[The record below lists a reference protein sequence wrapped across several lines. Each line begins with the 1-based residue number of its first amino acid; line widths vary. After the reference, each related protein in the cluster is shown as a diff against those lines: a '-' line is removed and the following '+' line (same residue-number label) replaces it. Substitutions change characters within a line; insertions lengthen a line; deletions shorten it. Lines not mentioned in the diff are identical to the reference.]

1 MNARTGWTRVATI
14 LAVGA
19 IGLAF
24 TVKNSAQVQESK
36 TVTEGTAAQEVKVER
51 AEVLLVEG
59 NDLVL
64 KMDDG
69 SIRHIAN
76 VPESS
81 RATVEGREVGI
92 HDLKPGMHLQRTIT
106 TTTTPK
112 VITTVR
118 TVTGTVWHVNPPLS
132 VILTLENGEN
142 QSFKIPKGQKFMV
155 NGQETDAWGLRKGMK
170 VSGSRVVEEPIT
182 EVEQQARITG
192 HMPPP
197 PPAPAAGQPIF
208 VATSEPT
215 PAPVP
220 QQEVAAA
227 TLPKTGSAL
236 PLFALLGLLS
246 MAGSVGLKALA
257 KVRG

>member
-24 TVKNSAQVQESK
+24 TVKISAQVQETKHETSGAP
-36 TVTEGTAAQEVKVER
+36 TQEVKVEK
-51 AEVLLVEG
+51 AEVILVQG

-64 KMDDG
+64 KMEDG
-69 SIRHIAN
+69 TIRHIAN
-76 VPESS
+76 VPESAT
-81 RATVEGREVGI
+81 ATVDGRTVHI
-92 HDLKPGMHLQRTIT
+92 QDLKPGMHLQRTVT

-118 TVTGTVWHVNPPLS
+118 TVTGTVWHVNPPTS
-132 VILTLENGEN
+132 VILTLEDGRN
-142 QSFKIPKGQKFMV
+142 QQFKIPNGQKFMV

-170 VSGSRVVEEPIT
+170 VSGSRIVEEPIT
-182 EVEQQARITG
+182 EVEQQAKITG

-197 PPAPAAGQPIF
+197 PPAPAAGVPIF

-215 PAPVP
+215 PAPV
-220 QQEVAAA
+220 QEVAAA

-246 MAGSVGLKALA
+246 MAGSVGLKALG